1 MLCAPC
7 VLPHLLALGTAGAT
21 TRLVNK
27 SRIRQKKIKKELQK
41 TKRRKKTKG
50 RKKTKTK
57 KFIRGGRRRIGT
69 KKDAIRLQKKVQNKY
84 KKCIKSCKTN
94 YCRSKCLKEFH
105 KDWSNKD
112 KYLRGQGR
120 KRKYTSRV

>member
-1 MLCAPC
+1 MVLCGAC
-7 VLPHLLALGTAGAT
+7 ILPGIAALTAVGSST
-21 TRLVNK
+21 L
-27 SRIRQKKIKKELQK
+27 IIKKKKEKKNLK
-41 TKRRKKTKG
+41 GKKRKKTQ
-50 RKKTKTK
+50 RKKTMKTK
-57 KFIRGGRRRIGT
+57 KDLRGGRRRIGT
-69 KKDAIRLQKKVQNKY
+69 KKDSIRLQKKVQNKY